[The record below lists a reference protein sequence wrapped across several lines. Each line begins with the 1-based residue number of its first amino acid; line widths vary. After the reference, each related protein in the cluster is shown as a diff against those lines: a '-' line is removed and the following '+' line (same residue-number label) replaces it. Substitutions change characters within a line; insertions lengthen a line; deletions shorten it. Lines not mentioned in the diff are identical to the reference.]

1 MKKVII
7 FLLAL
12 LLLAVPLT
20 VSAAPDPVTD
30 TAGLLTEEQD
40 RELSG
45 LLCESGIGTL
55 AVVALESL
63 KDEYGWQYPG
73 EDIED
78 MAEHWAES
86 AGVGVLFMI
95 DMEQR
100 QWCITAASEC
110 RSVIDVYVI
119 DEISAQCVPY
129 LKSGDYYGAFVT
141 FANCCNSYLEG
152 FTPDQSVPT
161 EGNPVNAGSTGITF
175 GRIAICLLI
184 GLAAGG
190 ITAGIMA
197 GKNKSV
203 RAKNNATDYMRSGSM
218 QVTLSRDIY
227 LYHNITRTPKAQN
240 NSSSGGSG
248 GGSRS
253 TRSGSF

>member
-30 TAGLLTEEQD
+30 TAGLLTEAQD
-40 RELSG
+40 RELSS

-78 MAEHWAES
+78 LAERWAES

-100 QWCITAASEC
+100 QWCITAASEYK
-110 RSVIDVYVI
+110 SVIDVYVI

-129 LKSGDYYGAFVT
+129 LKSGNYYEAFVT
-141 FANCCNSYLEG
+141 FANCCNSYLATYVPGE
-152 FTPDQSVPT
+152 TYPDAEDPDYS
-161 EGNPVNAGSTGITF
+161 GSPESPF
-175 GRIAICLLI
+175 GCIMICLLI